1 VAHQNHLPEQIQLDD
16 EGCTGPNAAY
26 GLPRRA
32 PSLSSEAEPAVR
44 HQSCDAI
51 SEFPQSDQMRG
62 NLFPETP
69 DQDQVTSL
77 WPMMVLVIGGA
88 VTLAWIGVLLWAAF
102 AGAAWV
108 FNALSM

>member
-1 VAHQNHLPEQIQLDD
+1 
-16 EGCTGPNAAY
+16 
-26 GLPRRA
+26 
-32 PSLSSEAEPAVR
+32 
-44 HQSCDAI
+44 
-51 SEFPQSDQMRG
+51 MRG
-62 NLFPETP
+62 NLFRPETP

-102 AGAAWV
+102 EGATWV